1 MRILKLLKYCFLRT
15 RAAFC
20 KHRFFYWWG
29 VTGVDRHGL
38 YCVKC
43 EMRIQSIPGRKLKY
57 YEYEM
62 PPKEEIVDDG
72 ATATWTNPRKIKKGL
87 E

>member
-1 MRILKLLKYCFLRT
+1 MKIFNLLKYYFLRI
-15 RAAFC
+15 RSAFC
-20 KHRFFYWWG
+20 SHRFFYWWG
-29 VTGVDRHGL
+29 VTGVDRHAL

-62 PPKEEIVDDG
+62 PPEKEINDDG
-72 ATATWTNPRKIKKGL
+72 VTTTWIKPRKLK
-87 E
+87 